1 MATFMTIPM
10 VEPRRWLQAAR
21 FMVIRRQ
28 YPFEYIIT
36 GRYTLD
42 TITEA
47 LKDMAAFEEAKPVV
61 SPFPPA

>member
-1 MATFMTIPM
+1 MATFITIAM
-10 VEPRRWLQAAR
+10 MGHHRWLQAVQ
-21 FMVIRRQ
+21 FMVTRRQ
-28 YPFEYIIT
+28 YPLEHIIT

-47 LKDMAAFEEAKPVV
+47 LKGMAAFEEAKPVV